1 MSRRT
6 DPAGYASPMLAG
18 IGGDARR
25 HGITLVTDA
34 FVVRGTIETRHRRI
48 TDMLNSAE
56 HDFLVLA
63 DATFDEFGS
72 TGAAIQ
78 ADYAQVNLGAV
89 LFGVAD
95 EPVEATPELRVPK
108 VSERALI
115 SVPPFTVTG
124 HIHLMPERDLHEA
137 LEELMGRFVPVTE
150 ATYWSDR
157 VGEAR
162 NDRARRRH
170 QPQPGPDPG
179 AASARSIRGPASI
192 AVPARARGPSPAS
205 APASSPRHVGSGLAG
220 GRPPRLSVA
229 AHPWRDQRS
238 TGRSSRLPHSA
249 QPPS

>member
-1 MSRRT
+1 MFT
-6 DPAGYASPMLAG
+6 G
-18 IGGDARR
+18 IGGDARPT
-25 HGITLVTDA
+25 GITLVTDA

-48 TDMLNSAE
+48 TDMLNSAD

-72 TGAAIQ
+72 TGQAIQ

-108 VSERALI
+108 IAERALI

-124 HIHLMPERDLHEA
+124 HIHLMPGRDLHEA
-137 LEELMGRFVPVTE
+137 LEDLMGRFVPVTE

-162 NDRARRRH
+162 KTALVVAINHARAQFLAPFREIDPWAGLDRAASSGSG
-170 QPQPGPDPG
+170 QPGTLTSPPVDAPRAPDP
-179 AASARSIRGPASI
+179 AWPDTDR
-192 AVPARARGPSPAS
+192 PS
-205 APASSPRHVGSGLAG
+205 
-220 GRPPRLSVA
+220 
-229 AHPWRDQRS
+229 
-238 TGRSSRLPHSA
+238 
-249 QPPS
+249 